1 MKAWDYKQYINPKVI
16 HDFPLNFNCRYCGH
30 EMEVQEIKSFWDISA
45 DEFIKTFEELKF
57 YMRKETGV
65 GDETLNLRP
74 DTLDD
79 ESTTLLL
86 CKICGWWRI
95 QKHLSMWA
103 PAQLW
108 DSYFGVSGVLKNMDC
123 TKQDIPIKEIR
134 NYLAARYDYRFHIH
148 PKVFEEV
155 VSSVFRS
162 LGYNN
167 YITAY
172 SNDGGIDV
180 VLERPGKELIGIQVK
195 RYKKAIKVEQIRSF
209 LGALMIN
216 NMAKGLFV
224 CTSDFQSGC
233 HRISKSFAI
242 KLINGQSFYQ
252 ALKEA
257 QLKDNGNAFQIDK
270 NSIPKLYYFDSLHRN
285 SL

>member
-1 MKAWDYKQYINPKVI
+1 MKAWSYKQHINPKI
-16 HDFPLNFNCRYCGH
+16 INDFPFNSNCRYCGNK
-30 EMEVQEIKSFWDISA
+30 MEIQEIKSYWDITA
-45 DEFIKTFEELKF
+45 AEFIKTFEELKF

-79 ESTTLLL
+79 ESTSLLH
-86 CKICGWWRI
+86 CNICSWWRI

-103 PAQLW
+103 PSQLW
-108 DSYFGVSGVLKNMDC
+108 DSYFGVSGVLKNLDF
-123 TKQDIPIKEIR
+123 TDQSIPIKEIR
-134 NYLAARYDYRFHIH
+134 NYLAARYNHRFHIH

-155 VSSVFRS
+155 VSSVFKS

-180 VLERPGKELIGIQVK
+180 VLERPDKELIGIQIK
-195 RYKKAIKVEQIRSF
+195 RYKKSIKVEQIRSF

-216 NMAKGLFV
+216 NMTKGLFV

-233 HRISKSFAI
+233 FPISKSFPI
-242 KLINGQSFYQ
+242 MLINAQSFYE

-257 QLKDNGNAFQIDK
+257 QQKDNDNAFEFNK
-270 NSIPKLYYFDSLHRN
+270 SSIPRLYYFDSLHRN